1 MEFIGDYMNG
11 QRWNGEI
18 KEYDL
23 DNGQITF
30 EGLLIEGEK
39 IEYEFWFIFILF

>member
-1 MEFIGDYMNG
+1 MEFIGDYKNG

-23 DNGQITF
+23 DNGVITF

-39 IEYEFWFIFILF
+39 IENEF

>member
-1 MEFIGDYMNG
+1 MNG

-30 EGLLIEGEK
+30 KGLLIEGEK
-39 IEYEFWFIFILF
+39 IEYEF